1 MIVVTAKL
9 CGRILVSILVL
20 GLLLTSA
27 YAEPL
32 PQPVDATA
40 RTHRDAGNAA
50 YDRGSAATE
59 PAARRAAFQ
68 EAIREY
74 TKGLSSETK
83 FHYSFYW
90 NLAQAHRQI
99 GEFTRARYWYLKF
112 IEAAP
117 DRYADYKSAADDFV
131 RGMKEEQEKAEAA
144 KAAAALAD
152 TNAGG
157 TPANA
162 VPPTDSRGSG
172 VLSIEPQADEPSA
185 PRWYSDRSGWALVGG
200 GVAGMLAGTGFLQ
213 NSSSLFDQAADEDRQ
228 SVKAELEES
237 ARTRRTIGAITG
249 SVGLACLAVG
259 VIKLSIT
266 DTPPPKSK
274 SLQVTLGP
282 SSLSIRGSF

>member
-1 MIVVTAKL
+1 MIAVAAKR
-9 CGRILVSILVL
+9 CGRLVASMLML
-20 GLLLTSA
+20 GALLTSA
-27 YAEPL
+27 QAEPL

-40 RTHRDAGNAA
+40 RAHRDEGNAA

-59 PAARRAAFQ
+59 PDVRREAFQ
-68 EAIREY
+68 EAIRQY
-74 TKGLSSETK
+74 TEGLSSETK

-112 IEAAP
+112 IDAAP

-144 KAAAALAD
+144 KAAAALTD
-152 TNAGG
+152 PNGG
-157 TPANA
+157 STPANPA
-162 VPPTDSRGSG
+162 PPTDPRGSG
-172 VLSIEPQADEPSA
+172 ALSIEPQAEEPSA
-185 PRWYSDRSGWALVGG
+185 PRWYADRLGWVLVGG
-200 GVAGMLAGTGFLQ
+200 GVAGMLGGTGFLQ

-266 DTPPPKSK
+266 DTPSPKSK